1 MDDQPNNTPSA
12 SPSTPTSTQ
21 SAVKADLAKRF
32 VAVLIDGAIA
42 GLLSLIPA
50 VGGLVGAAY
59 ILLRDGLE
67 FEFMDGRSLGKKL
80 MKLRPV
86 KADGQKMT
94 LEDSAKRNW
103 PLMFSA
109 LVSVLLFI
117 PVIGWILIPIV
128 LIASV
133 VISIVELIFVIT
145 DSEGKRWGD
154 KLAGTKV
161 IEVES

>member
-1 MDDQPNNTPSA
+1 MDDQTNQTPIS
-12 SPSTPTSTQ
+12 SSSTPTST
-21 SAVKADLAKRF
+21 AAKADLTKRF
-32 VAVLIDGAIA
+32 VAIIIDAAIA
-42 GLLSLIPA
+42 GILSLIPA

-59 ILLRDGLE
+59 MLLRDGFD
-67 FEFMDGRSLGKKL
+67 FEFMDGRSVGKKL

-103 PLMFSA
+103 PLMFGA

-117 PVIGWILIPIV
+117 PVLGWILIPIV
-128 LIASV
+128 IIASL
-133 VISIVELIFVIT
+133 VIAVVELISVIN
-145 DSEGKRWGD
+145 DSEGRRWGD

>member
-1 MDDQPNNTPSA
+1 MMDDQTDNTPMSNQGSTTSA
-12 SPSTPTSTQ
+12 
-21 SAVKADLAKRF
+21 KADLAKRF
-32 VAVLIDGAIA
+32 VAVLIDGVIA
-42 GLLSLIPA
+42 GVLSFVPM

-59 ILLRDGLE
+59 ILLRDGFE
-67 FEFMDGRSLGKKL
+67 FDFMDGRSLGKKL

-86 KADGQKMT
+86 KNDGSKMT

-128 LIASV
+128 IIASV
-133 VISIVELIFVIT
+133 VISVIELVSVLN
-145 DSEGKRWGD
+145 DSEGRRWGD
-154 KLAGTKV
+154 KLANTKV

>member
-1 MDDQPNNTPSA
+1 MDDQTNPTPNASA
-12 SPSTPTSTQ
+12 NAS
-21 SAVKADLAKRF
+21 KADLTKRF
-32 VAVLIDGAIA
+32 VAIIIDAAIA
-42 GLLSLIPA
+42 GVLSIIPV

-59 ILLRDGLE
+59 ILLRDGFD

-94 LEDSAKRNW
+94 LQDSAKRNW
-103 PLMFSA
+103 PLMFGA
-109 LVSVLLFI
+109 LISVLLFI

-128 LIASV
+128 IIASL
-133 VISIVELIFVIT
+133 VIGVVELVSVLN
-145 DSEGKRWGD
+145 DSEGRRWGD